1 MTKYRGKNTIKPV
14 KIGCRKETALDMR
27 NRQAKKVAWT
37 GMMLALCLVL
47 SYLESM
53 LSPLLGLAPGI
64 KLGLANIVVMY
75 AILCLDTKQ
84 AFVLVLLKSFF
95 GLITRGAV
103 AGMVSLGGGLVSLL
117 VMVLLL
123 KASKPTHFIL
133 SASGAIAHNIGQL
146 MVASVVLGSGLA
158 MGYAPVLMVAGL
170 IVGGVNSLLLDAVLP
185 SLQKISGK

>member
-1 MTKYRGKNTIKPV
+1 
-14 KIGCRKETALDMR
+14 MR